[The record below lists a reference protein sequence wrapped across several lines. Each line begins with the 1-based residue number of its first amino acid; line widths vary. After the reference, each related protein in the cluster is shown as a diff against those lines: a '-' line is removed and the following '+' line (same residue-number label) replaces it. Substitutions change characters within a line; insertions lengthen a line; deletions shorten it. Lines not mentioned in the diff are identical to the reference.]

1 MLRGGT
7 YHESV
12 TVPDGKQLTI
22 QPYPHEAVWF
32 DGASTVTGWQQT
44 GSTWT
49 VSNWNYTFNHKVSFS
64 PTVDQSSDWVDPN
77 YPMAGY
83 PDAVWI
89 NGQEM
94 TQVGSAADVTSGK
107 FYVDESNH
115 KLIIGSDPSGKTVEA
130 STLGQAIKVWGSGSV
145 IRGFGV
151 KRYADTVSAFGA
163 VSLQKPNVTL
173 ENMVITN
180 NSTIGIY
187 CWADSQTMRNLTVSD
202 NGLLGIGCNQAPNL
216 VITKTLVSGNNTQHF
231 NRNPVSGGIKLTDSD
246 NSSVTDNLS
255 ENNLGNGLW
264 YDVSMTNATMAG
276 NTIRDNTGNGILF
289 EISDGAVIT
298 DNYVVGNTLTGIMAY
313 SALDIQIWNNTV
325 VNNARAAMYFWQD
338 TRRQM
343 KNVQVHNNVMSF
355 GTGLCPV
362 ATQDLRKQWYGSD
375 FDVHLDNNVYWRSG
389 PSSPTRFACW
399 ADGSAGQK
407 AYNDMAGYASGTGM
421 DQHSMFFQGSPIL
434 TAQLGLTPSAQSST
448 ASVGTARPSSVNTAY
463 AARNDG
469 GNPVGARGA
478 LIN

>member
-1 MLRGGT
+1 
-7 YHESV
+7 
-12 TVPDGKQLTI
+12 
-22 QPYPHEAVWF
+22 
-32 DGASTVTGWQQT
+32 
-44 GSTWT
+44 
-49 VSNWNYTFNHKVSFS
+49 
-64 PTVDQSSDWVDPN
+64 
-77 YPMAGY
+77 
-83 PDAVWI
+83 
-89 NGQEM
+89 
-94 TQVGSAADVTSGK
+94 
-107 FYVDESNH
+107 
-115 KLIIGSDPSGKTVEA
+115 
-130 STLGQAIKVWGSGSV
+130 
-145 IRGFGV
+145 
-151 KRYADTVSAFGA
+151 
-163 VSLQKPNVTL
+163 
-173 ENMVITN
+173 MVITD

-216 VITKTLVSGNNTQHF
+216 VITKSLVSGNNTQHF

-255 ENNLGNGLW
+255 EDNLGNGLW
-264 YDVSMTNATMAG
+264 YDVSMTNATIAG
-276 NTIRDNTGNGILF
+276 NTVRDNTGNGILF

-313 SALDIQIWNNTV
+313 SALDIEIWNNTV

-407 AYNDMAGYASGTGM
+407 AYNDMASYASGTGM